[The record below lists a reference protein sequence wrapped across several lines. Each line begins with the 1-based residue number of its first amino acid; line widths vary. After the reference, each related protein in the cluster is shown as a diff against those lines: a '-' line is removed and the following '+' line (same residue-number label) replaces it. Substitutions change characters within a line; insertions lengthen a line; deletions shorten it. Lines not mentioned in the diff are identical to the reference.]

1 MERRYY
7 IMRAVLTILTTKGQ
21 VTIPVEV
28 RRYLGLE
35 PNDKVAFV
43 IEDGD
48 VRLRRHGSVIERTAG
63 ILGRSGQPKITA
75 AEMRD
80 QTSTVIANVDHPRSA
95 RCCPAREA

>member
-1 MERRYY
+1 
-7 IMRAVLTILTTKGQ
+7 MRSVLTILTGKGQ

-63 ILGRSGQPKITA
+63 ILHRDDQPNLTGS
-75 AEMRD
+75 EMRE
-80 QTSTVIANVDHPRSA
+80 QASSVIADDVNRRA
-95 RCCPAREA
+95 R